1 MFSEFLD
8 LISSH
13 PTIAGIKDDK
23 GLKAA
28 LTSPCKVVFVLYGNI
43 LSLPDI
49 VCQLKDAGRVVFVNV
64 DLVDGLSQKE
74 VAVDFIKQKTKADG
88 ILSSKA
94 SIIKAAKAQKLLAVH
109 RFFLIDSFSYHN
121 VAKLAEISKPDCI
134 EIMPGCMPKVI
145 GWIVQAV
152 PIPLIAGG
160 LVCDHDDA
168 AAALKAGAVAI
179 SSTNTSVWSFAGI
192 RSNRP
197 PRDRRTGR
205 VIWTAQDAPR
215 DAGSPTTP
223 EA

>member
-1 MFSEFLD
+1 MYNEFLD
-8 LISSH
+8 VIASH
-13 PTIAGIKDDK
+13 ATIAGIKDDK

-28 LTSPCKVVFVLYGNI
+28 LSSPCKAVFLLYGTI

-49 VCQLKDAGRVVFVNV
+49 VRQLKEAGKIVFVNV
-64 DLVDGLSQKE
+64 DLIDGLAQKE
-74 VAVDFIKQKTKADG
+74 VAVDFVRQTTKANG
-88 ILSSKA
+88 ILSSKV
-94 SIIKAAKAQKLLAVH
+94 SMIKTAKAQKLLAIH

-121 VAKLAEISKPDCI
+121 VAKLAEMSKPDCI

-145 GWIVQAV
+145 GWVVQAV

-168 AAALKAGAVAI
+168 AAALRAGAIAI

-192 RSNRP
+192 GGNRP

-205 VIWTAQDAPR
+205 VIWTAEGGTR
-215 DAGSPTTP
+215 DA
-223 EA
+223 